1 MAAGATKNIEAQNM
15 FRLGKKVVAL
25 ALGLSVVCFQAA
37 EGRGQVQ
44 EGGDSLLGR
53 IAGQVINGHTGTE
66 VVSAQIVVEGME
78 IGGLSSVGGRYLIR
92 ALTPGTYAL
101 RVQHL
106 GHAPKVVTGIVVTSG
121 LTTQV
126 DISLDPQAV
135 AIEGI
140 EVTATAERGNTAALM
155 NQRQIAPAALD
166 AIGREEMSRTPDG
179 DAAEALK
186 RVPGLTVVDGKY
198 AYIRGLGERYSSTS
212 LNGAPLAS
220 PVPDRRVIP
229 LDMFPTDLLESVVTS
244 KGYTPDQPGDHAGG
258 HVELRTRSYPLER
271 EFKVNISSGYNSA
284 TTLQDGLRYAGG
296 GLDFLGFDDGTRA
309 LPSLIPTDRQ
319 VRFGSNFTRAD
330 LAGIGQ
336 AFQGDW
342 GPTAQTARP
351 PLSAS
356 VSLGDESEVFGR
368 RLGYVASVN
377 WSDSPSTRSDY
388 VERQFV
394 GSNLESFVAE
404 FDYQG
409 QLSTRNV
416 TLGGLLNGSM
426 ELATGHELRAN
437 LVYSHLSEDQARE
450 FRGFNLDSNT
460 DQLNTRIQF
469 IEQSM
474 FNGQLEGTHLLPW
487 AGESL
492 LDWRAGYTLANR
504 YEPNTREVLYR
515 LAPDGRFLFD
525 NFIQSGSVF
534 HQDLEDA
541 GASGAIDLEVP
552 FTVSGLPSA
561 FKMGGSL
568 QVKDRDVYTRRFR
581 FLPVPGG
588 RINNDIRALSPNQL
602 LAPGHIGTDG
612 FEIAESTFRADNY
625 DGADDRAAAYAMLDM
640 SLGERL
646 RVSAGA
652 RFERTKQDVVPFDL
666 AQTAQTPLESADFQ
680 SDDILPAL
688 NLTFELSP
696 RMNLRGGASRT
707 LARAELREL
716 APFGFAD
723 YAGGANVVGNPNLQ
737 LTTIDNLDARWEWF
751 FRPGA
756 VVSVSAFYKGFTNP
770 IEVSILPSTELLKT
784 WVNAPEA
791 NNVGL
796 EVEFRSDLEIVA
808 ESLENVLLST
818 NLTLVDSDVTTG
830 DRVLVYLPGAGTTEL
845 GIRGEN
851 RALQGQSD
859 YVVNGSLTWETRW
872 DGTASVLFNR
882 FGRRIDAVGGLGL
895 PAEFEEARSQLD
907 LVIAHPL
914 GERTG
919 LKFSATR
926 LLGNVVTFKQFGEVL
941 REYDLG
947 RNVSLSFSWET

>member
-1 MAAGATKNIEAQNM
+1 MA
-15 FRLGKKVVAL
+15 
-25 ALGLSVVCFQAA
+25 
-37 EGRGQVQ
+37 
-44 EGGDSLLGR
+44 
-53 IAGQVINGHTGTE
+53 
-66 VVSAQIVVEGME
+66 
-78 IGGLSSVGGRYLIR
+78 
-92 ALTPGTYAL
+92 P
-101 RVQHL
+101 
-106 GHAPKVVTGIVVTSG
+106 
-121 LTTQV
+121 
-126 DISLDPQAV
+126 
-135 AIEGI
+135 
-140 EVTATAERGNTAALM
+140 
-155 NQRQIAPAALD
+155 
-166 AIGREEMSRTPDG
+166 
-179 DAAEALK
+179 
-186 RVPGLTVVDGKY
+186 
-198 AYIRGLGERYSSTS
+198 
-212 LNGAPLAS
+212 PLAS

-244 KGYTPDQPGDHAGG
+244 KGYTALPTSQATTQGG
-258 HVELRTRSYPLER
+258 TLELRTRSYPLER

-404 FDYQG
+404 FDYEG

-416 TLGGLLNGSM
+416 ALGGLLNGSM
-426 ELATGHELRAN
+426 ELAAGHELRAN
-437 LVYSHLSEDQARE
+437 LLYSHLGEDQARE

-568 QVKDRDVYTRRFR
+568 QVKDRDVLHAAFP
-581 FLPVPGG
+581 LP
-588 RINNDIRALSPNQL
+588 
-602 LAPGHIGTDG
+602 
-612 FEIAESTFRADNY
+612 
-625 DGADDRAAAYAMLDM
+625 
-640 SLGERL
+640 
-646 RVSAGA
+646 
-652 RFERTKQDVVPFDL
+652 
-666 AQTAQTPLESADFQ
+666 
-680 SDDILPAL
+680 
-688 NLTFELSP
+688 
-696 RMNLRGGASRT
+696 
-707 LARAELREL
+707 
-716 APFGFAD
+716 
-723 YAGGANVVGNPNLQ
+723 
-737 LTTIDNLDARWEWF
+737 
-751 FRPGA
+751 
-756 VVSVSAFYKGFTNP
+756 
-770 IEVSILPSTELLKT
+770 
-784 WVNAPEA
+784 
-791 NNVGL
+791 
-796 EVEFRSDLEIVA
+796 
-808 ESLENVLLST
+808 
-818 NLTLVDSDVTTG
+818 
-830 DRVLVYLPGAGTTEL
+830 PGAGRPHQQRHPCPLPEPAS
-845 GIRGEN
+845 GAGPYRDGRIR
-851 RALQGQSD
+851 D
-859 YVVNGSLTWETRW
+859 
-872 DGTASVLFNR
+872 
-882 FGRRIDAVGGLGL
+882 RRIDVPRGQLRRCGRPGRGVRHAGYEPGREAPGVSGCAVREDE
-895 PAEFEEARSQLD
+895 AERGSVRPRADGPGPRSKAP
-907 LVIAHPL
+907 IS
-914 GERTG
+914 R
-919 LKFSATR
+919 AT
-926 LLGNVVTFKQFGEVL
+926 T
-941 REYDLG
+941 
-947 RNVSLSFSWET
+947 SCPH

>member
-1 MAAGATKNIEAQNM
+1 M
-15 FRLGKKVVAL
+15 FQVGKKGVAL
-25 ALGLSVVCFQAA
+25 ALGLSAVCFQAA
-37 EGRGQVQ
+37 EGRAQAQ
-44 EGGDSLLGR
+44 EGGDALMGR
-53 IAGQVINGHTGTE
+53 IAGQVINSHTGTE
-66 VVSAQIVVEGME
+66 IVSAQIVVQGLEV
-78 IGGLSSVGGRYLIR
+78 GGLSSVGGRYLIR
-92 ALTPGTYAL
+92 SLDPGTYSL
-101 RVQHL
+101 QVQHL
-106 GHAPKVVTGIVVTSG
+106 GHAPKVVTDIVVVAG

-126 DISLDPQAV
+126 DIALDPQAV
-135 AIEGI
+135 AIEGV
-140 EVTATAERGNTAALM
+140 EVTATAERGNTVALM

-309 LPSLIPTDRQ
+309 LPSSIPTDRQ
-319 VRFGSNFTRAD
+319 VRFGSSFTRAD

-342 GPTAQTARP
+342 GPTSETARP

-356 VSLGDESEVFGR
+356 VSLGDESDVFGR

-388 VERQFV
+388 LERQFV
-394 GSNLESFVAE
+394 GSGIESFVAE
-404 FDYQG
+404 IDYGGRQ
-409 QLSTRNV
+409 STRNV
-416 TLGGLLNGSM
+416 TLGGLVNGSM
-426 ELATGHELRAN
+426 ELAAGHELRAN
-437 LVYSHLSEDQARE
+437 LVYSHLGEDQSRE
-450 FRGFNLDSNT
+450 LQGFNLDSNT

-492 LDWRAGYTLANR
+492 LDWRAGYTTANR

-534 HQDLEDA
+534 HQDLEDT
-541 GASGAIDLEVP
+541 GASGAVDLEVP
-552 FTVSGLPSA
+552 FTVSGLPAS
-561 FKMGGSL
+561 FKTGGSL

-588 RINNDIRALSPNQL
+588 RINNDIRALSPNEL
-602 LAPGHIGTDG
+602 LATGHIGTDG

-625 DGADDRAAAYAMLDM
+625 DGVDDRVAAYAMLDA
-640 SLGERL
+640 SLGQRL

-652 RFERTKQDVVPFDL
+652 RFERTEQNVVPFDL
-666 AQTAQTPLESADFQ
+666 ARTAQTPLQSADFQ

-696 RMNLRGGASRT
+696 EMNLRGGVSRT

-751 FRPGA
+751 FRPGGII
-756 VVSVSAFYKGFTNP
+756 SVSAFYKGFTNP
-770 IEVSILPSTELLKT
+770 IEVAILPSTERLKT

-791 NNVGL
+791 NNIGL
-796 EVEFRSDLEIVA
+796 EFEFRSDLEIVA
-808 ESLENVLLST
+808 ESLENLSLST
-818 NLTLVDSDVTTG
+818 NLTLVESEVTTG
-830 DRVLVYLPGAGTTEL
+830 DELLVYLPGAGSTEL
-845 GIRGEN
+845 GVQGEN

-859 YVVNGSLTWETRW
+859 YVVNGSLTWDTRW
-872 DGTASVLFNR
+872 GGTASALFNR

-907 LVIAHPL
+907 LVIAQPL
-914 GERTG
+914 GERIG

-926 LLGNVVTFKQFGEVL
+926 LLGNLVTFKQFGEVL
-941 REYDLG
+941 RQYDLG
-947 RNVSLSFSWET
+947 RNVSVSFSWET